1 MPAIP
6 QNNYLSYKQAIT
18 NEVYVWSVGAGWFPQ
33 EKIPGPAPGNC
44 TESRTGTQLWTPDS
58 PTPSEVE
65 GSPHGTP
72 CRGPLIDFSLLPE
85 LSKTELLKLR
95 LWEMAPGT
103 SGKHFQR
110 PSFPYQ
116 KMNPLVKKSGSDHI
130 PPSHRYYSSSLSQ
143 C

>member
-1 MPAIP
+1 MKSMSGPWELAGFLRKRFLAQLQGTA
-6 QNNYLSYKQAIT
+6 QNHGQGHS
-18 NEVYVWSVGAGWFPQ
+18 
-33 EKIPGPAPGNC
+33 
-44 TESRTGTQLWTPDS
+44 SRHQIRPPLR
-58 PTPSEVE
+58 EVE

-110 PSFPYQ
+110 PSVPHQ
-116 KMNPLVKKSGSDHI
+116 EMNPLVKKSGSDHI
-130 PPSHRYYSSSLSQ
+130 PPSHRYYSSSLLQ